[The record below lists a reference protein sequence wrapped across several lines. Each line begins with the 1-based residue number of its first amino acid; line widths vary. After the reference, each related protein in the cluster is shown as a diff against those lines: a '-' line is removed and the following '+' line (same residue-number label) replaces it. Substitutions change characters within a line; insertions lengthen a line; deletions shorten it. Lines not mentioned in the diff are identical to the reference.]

1 MTPQEIIEAYDVLA
15 NETKDYVSQQAQTI
29 GNSQRSLGPL
39 AEAVANP
46 SGQTS
51 GLANYTYNRTLRPTV
66 DTLSASLVTQG
77 RSQAMDRYLKDELMK
92 AKNAYEDAKN
102 NYTVAATTP
111 KTNVTNYNQ
120 ETKKTTKVS
129 STTPDGMT
137 SKTFTYN
144 DGKNNYTGIV
154 YFNSDG
160 SIAGAETPYMSY
172 TGPGAVDFYNSNS
185 QYISGWGSGGSVY
198 DDGSKTKTA
207 TTPSNIPPGDGSYPN
222 VVDMDG
228 MRVFLVTPASGDQ
241 YYITQDGSLK
251 FSVNDVMKWF

>member
-1 MTPQEIIEAYDVLA
+1 MSPEEIIEAYNVLVQEG
-15 NETKDYVSQQAQTI
+15 NDYAAQEAAKV
-29 GNSQRSLGPL
+29 GNSQRSIGGL
-39 AEAVANP
+39 AEKVANP

-51 GLANYTYNRTLRPTV
+51 GLANYTYDRVMRPTV
-66 DTLSASLVTQG
+66 DTLAASLTTTG
-77 RSQAMDRYLKDELMK
+77 KSQAMDRYLKDELMK

-102 NYTVAATTP
+102 AYTVAATTP
-111 KTNVTNYNQ
+111 KTNTTNYNQ
-120 ETKKTTKVS
+120 ETRKSTKVS

-172 TGPGAVDFYNSNS
+172 TGPGAIDFYNSNS

-198 DDGSKTKTA
+198 DEGNKTKTA
-207 TTPSNIPPGDGSYPN
+207 TTPSNTPPGDGGYPN

-251 FSVNDVMKWF
+251 FSINDVMKWF